1 MDGIIVK
8 IISNLYSVKCEDGIH
23 ECRARGKF
31 RNEDITPLVGDKVTI
46 DPVNNYILEIK
57 NRRNELKRPMVA
69 NIDACII
76 VSSVKRPTFS
86 PFLLDKMITNVLL
99 EDIEPIVVLSK
110 YDLLTD
116 SEKEDINKYI
126 DYYNNIGI
134 KTVLNTDVEL
144 IDKYIDGK
152 TLVLTGQT
160 GVGKSSLLNK
170 LDGSLNL
177 ATNDISD
184 ALGRGVHTTRH
195 VEFFPYKN
203 SFIADTPGFSALD
216 IAEDKKE
223 NIRYTFPEFNNDG
236 CKFRD
241 CKHIKE
247 VGCAVLEDLHNGKIL
262 PSRYESYR
270 KMVDD
275 ENYNFVFEE

>member
-1 MDGIIVK
+1 MEGIIVK

-31 RNEDITPLVGDKVTI
+31 RNDSITPLVGDKVTI
-46 DPVNNYILEIK
+46 DPVNNYILDIK

-76 VSSVKRPTFS
+76 VSSLKRPTFS
-86 PFLLDKMITNVLL
+86 PFLLDKMITNVML

-116 SEKEDINKYI
+116 EEKNETKKIIK
-126 DYYNNIGI
+126 YYNEIGI
-134 KTVLNTDVEL
+134 KMVLNTDIDL
-144 IDKYIDGK
+144 IDKYISGK

-160 GVGKSSLLNK
+160 GVGKSSLLNR
-170 LDGSLNL
+170 LDAGFNL
-177 ATNDISD
+177 ATNDISE

-195 VEFFPYKN
+195 VEFYEYKDAL
-203 SFIADTPGFSALD
+203 IADTPGFSALD
-216 IAEDKKE
+216 IDPEKLE
-223 NIRYTFPEFNNDG
+223 NVRFTFPEFNNDG

-247 VGCAVLEDLHNGKIL
+247 IGCAVLEDVSNGKIL

-275 ENYNFVFEE
+275 ENYSFVFEK

>member
-31 RNEDITPLVGDKVTI
+31 RNESITPLVGDKVTI
-46 DPVNNYILEIK
+46 DPVNNYILDIK

-76 VSSVKRPTFS
+76 VSSLKRPTFS
-86 PFLLDKMITNVLL
+86 PFLLDKMITNVML

-116 SEKEDINKYI
+116 EEKNEIKDIIK
-126 DYYNNIGI
+126 YYNDIGI
-134 KTVLNTDVEL
+134 KMVLNTEVDL
-144 IDKYIDGK
+144 IDKYISGK

-160 GVGKSSLLNK
+160 GVGKSSLLNR
-170 LDGSLNL
+170 LDAGFNL
-177 ATNDISD
+177 ATNDISE

-195 VEFFPYKN
+195 VEFYEYKDAL
-203 SFIADTPGFSALD
+203 IADTPGFSALD
-216 IAEDKKE
+216 IDPEKLE
-223 NIRYTFPEFNNDG
+223 NVRFTFPEFNNDG

-247 VGCAVLEDLHNGKIL
+247 IGCAVLEDVSNGKIL

-275 ENYNFVFEE
+275 ENYSFVFEK

>member
-1 MDGIIVK
+1 MEGTIVK
-8 IISNLYSVKCEDGIH
+8 IISNLYSVKTVDGIH

-31 RNEDITPLVGDKVTI
+31 RNDDITPLAGDRVII

-69 NIDACII
+69 NIDACLI
-76 VSSVKRPTFS
+76 VSSLKRPTFS

-116 SEKEDINKYI
+116 TEQEEIKELIS
-126 DYYNNIGI
+126 YYNKIGI
-134 KTVLNTDVEL
+134 KMILNTDTNTL
-144 IDKYIDGK
+144 DKYIDGK
-152 TLVLTGQT
+152 VLVLTGQT
-160 GVGKSSLLNK
+160 GVGKSTLLNK

-177 ATNDISD
+177 ATDDISD
-184 ALGRGVHTTRH
+184 ALGRGKHTTRH
-195 VEFFPYKN
+195 VEFFEYKN
-203 SFIADTPGFSALD
+203 ALIADTPGFSALD
-216 IAEDKKE
+216 IEEDKKE

-241 CKHIKE
+241 CKHLKE
-247 VGCAVLEDLHNGKIL
+247 VGCAVIEDVNNGKIL

-270 KMVDD
+270 RMVDD
-275 ENYNFVFEE
+275 ENYSFISEK

>member
-1 MDGIIVK
+1 MEGTIVK
-8 IISNLYSVKCEDGIH
+8 IISNLYSVKTVDGIH

-31 RNEDITPLVGDKVTI
+31 RNDDITPLAGDKVII

-69 NIDACII
+69 NIDACLI
-76 VSSVKRPTFS
+76 VSSLKRPTFS

-116 SEKEDINKYI
+116 TEQEEIKELIN
-126 DYYNNIGI
+126 YYNKIGI
-134 KTVLNTDVEL
+134 KMILNTDTNTL
-144 IDKYIDGK
+144 DKYIDGK
-152 TLVLTGQT
+152 VLVLTGQT
-160 GVGKSSLLNK
+160 GVGKSTLLNK

-177 ATNDISD
+177 ATDDISD
-184 ALGRGVHTTRH
+184 ALGRGKHTTRH
-195 VEFFPYKN
+195 VEFFEYKN
-203 SFIADTPGFSALD
+203 ALIADTPGFSALD
-216 IAEDKKE
+216 IEEDKKE

-241 CKHIKE
+241 CKHLKE
-247 VGCAVLEDLHNGKIL
+247 VGCAVIEDVNNGKIL

-270 KMVDD
+270 RMVDD
-275 ENYNFVFEE
+275 ENYSFISEK